1 MNSTD
6 MLNRQLP
13 RPGLQRAAIYL
24 GPGLCCPSKGYK
36 SLTAPRF
43 QQHRIQDPD
52 LQRP

>member
-6 MLNRQLP
+6 MLNRQLS

-24 GPGLCCPSKGYK
+24 GPGLCCSSKGYET
-36 SLTAPRF
+36 LRPPGR